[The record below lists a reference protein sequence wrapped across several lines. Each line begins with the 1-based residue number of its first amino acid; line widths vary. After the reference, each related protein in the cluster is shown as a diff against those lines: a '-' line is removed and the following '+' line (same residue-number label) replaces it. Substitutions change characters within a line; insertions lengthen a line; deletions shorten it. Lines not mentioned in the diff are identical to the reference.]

1 LADGCSA
8 VLTPELRTSRLRL
21 RAHGA
26 ADLDACAAMWAN
38 PLVTKHIGGRPSSRG
53 ETWQRILKYA
63 GLWTILGYG
72 YWAIEELDGGA
83 FVGDVGFADFHREIE
98 PPIDGIPEAGWA
110 LDPRFAGRGYA
121 TEALRAALTWA
132 DANLA
137 AERSVAIIAPENAA
151 SIRVVEKNGYRP
163 TGQTEYKNSPILLF
177 ARPRPGDYGVR

>member
-1 LADGCSA
+1 
-8 VLTPELRTSRLRL
+8 LRTSRLRL
-21 RAHGA
+21 RAHRA
-26 ADLDACAAMWAN
+26 TDLDACAAMWAN
-38 PLVTKHIGGRPSSRG
+38 PLVTKHIGGRPSSRR

-151 SIRVVEKNGYRP
+151 SIRVAVKNGYRP
-163 TGQTEYKNSPILLF
+163 TGQTEYKNNAILLF
-177 ARPRPGDYGVR
+177 ARPRAGDYDNRR